1 MYIKGSVK
9 FNGSLDF
16 DYEEF
21 SHAAVKL
28 FLDCMHLIEPDMV
41 DLCVVLECISLCHTG
56 KGSLFLWTVKVYQN
70 HPLI

>member
-1 MYIKGSVK
+1 MK

-56 KGSLFLWTVKVYQN
+56 KGSLCL
-70 HPLI
+70 